1 MQSSYND
8 FSKVQ
13 SQTINNTMDMVIK
26 SCDIMIENIK
36 LKIGDN
42 EKNQNQLNPNII
54 RILDIGSSHGRN
66 SIIPINLII
75 STVLKQFPNQC
86 FEVYHEDLPENNFSL
101 LFKEISDN
109 KNSYI
114 KLSNQIYFY
123 GIGNSFYNQLVPSN
137 TVDYVFSF
145 SASHWSN
152 YHVSF
157 HYDPDSIGVYCKHKS
172 KEYKQYCIDI
182 LYKNFSLRAKEL
194 KKGGIFM
201 LTVMNEN
208 ENETPTTSTT
218 TTTTNENNV
227 LYELFKLSKTIWKQ
241 MANENLISMNE
252 VDKMIIPVNFYRKDE
267 ILDSIKMVEKDYGL
281 KLISIKLHLQK
292 FSDNHDCMILSD
304 QEKSE
309 ILFSYMNAACEP
321 SLKNFINGD
330 QTTKDSLYQL
340 FISKFINQIKIS
352 PIKNIENLFSYYSI
366 ILEKD

>member
-1 MQSSYND
+1 MQSCYND
-8 FSKVQ
+8 FSIVQ

-36 LKIGDN
+36 SKNDN
-42 EKNQNQLNPNII
+42 QHQSSNVI

-75 STVLKQFPNQC
+75 SNVLKQFPSQC

-137 TVDYVFSF
+137 TIDYVFSF

-152 YHVSF
+152 YDVTF
-157 HYDPDSIGVYCKHKS
+157 HYNPDSIGVYCKERS
-172 KEYKQYCIDI
+172 KEYKQYCIDT

-201 LTVMNEN
+201 VTVMNEN
-208 ENETPTTSTT
+208 ENSLPIES
-218 TTTTNENNV
+218 NV
-227 LYELFKLSKTIWKQ
+227 LFQLFTLSKTIWKQ
-241 MANENLISMNE
+241 MANENLITINE
-252 VDKMIIPVNFYRKDE
+252 VDKMIIPINFYRKDE
-267 ILDSIKMVEKDYGL
+267 ILASIKMVENHHRL
-281 KLISIKLHLQK
+281 KLITIEQHIQK
-292 FSDNHDCMILSD
+292 FSDNHSIILSD

-330 QTTKDSLYQL
+330 QSTKDSLYQL
-340 FISKFINQIKIS
+340 FCSKFINQIKIS
-352 PIKNIENLFSYYSI
+352 PIKNIEHLFSYYSI

>member
-13 SQTINNTMDMVIK
+13 NQTINNTMDMVIK
-26 SCDIMIENIK
+26 SCEIMIENIK
-36 LKIGDN
+36 LK
-42 EKNQNQLNPNII
+42 NQSKLNSNNII

-75 STVLKQFPNQC
+75 SNVLKQLPNQC

-101 LFKEISDN
+101 LFKEISN
-109 KNSYI
+109 NENSYI

-137 TVDYVFSF
+137 SIDYVFSF
-145 SASHWSN
+145 STSHWSN
-152 YHVSF
+152 YEVSF
-157 HYDPDSIGVYCKHKS
+157 HYDPDSIGVYCKQRS

-208 ENETPTTSTT
+208 ENENENNNENNTENENENE
-218 TTTTNENNV
+218 NENNV
-227 LYELFKLSKTIWKQ
+227 LVELFKLSKTIWKQ
-241 MANENLISMNE
+241 MALENLITINE
-252 VDKMIIPVNFYRKDE
+252 VDKMIVPINFYRKDE
-267 ILDSIKMVEKDYGL
+267 ILHTIKMVENDYAL
-281 KLISIKLHLQK
+281 KLVAIKLHSQK
-292 FSDNHDCMILSD
+292 FSDNHSIILSD
-304 QEKSE
+304 QEKSQ

-352 PIKNIENLFSYYSI
+352 PIKNIEYLFSYYSI
-366 ILEKD
+366 ILEKN